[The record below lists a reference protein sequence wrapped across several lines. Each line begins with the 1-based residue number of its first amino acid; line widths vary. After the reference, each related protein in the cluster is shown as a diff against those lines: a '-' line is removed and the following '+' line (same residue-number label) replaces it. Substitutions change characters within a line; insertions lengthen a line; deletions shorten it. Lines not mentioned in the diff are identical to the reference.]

1 MIKKMLQDTISRL
14 QRGKELSALVD
25 QALVSGSNFLTNVIL
40 ARALGV
46 SEYGVFAL
54 SWTCVLF
61 ANSLQWAFVVTPMMS
76 VGPKQDEGDRPGYF
90 GAVLLQEVVFAGLSA
105 LAVFCGVILVN
116 IYIPQWNLKHLSFP
130 LAFAT
135 VSYQVQDFLRRYFFS
150 VRSSKRA
157 LVCDA
162 VSYLTQLPIILVL
175 TRLPYFSVSLAL
187 WIIGTTSL
195 GGFAVAFRWFER
207 CSLDLVT
214 LKRTCIR
221 HWKISRWI
229 APSAFMQWSSGNLF
243 AMAAPIYYGTAAAGI
258 LRASQNIVGVAHIW
272 FLGLDNVVPA
282 EAARIMH
289 LSGVDASFAYIKRVL
304 FRWGLI
310 TLIFVSVIAA
320 FPTFWLHLTYGDK
333 YTSYGY
339 VLQLYAAMYAVVFLA
354 GPLRAALQALE
365 YTAPIFWSYS
375 AMTVFSILA
384 AGPFAKR
391 LGLTGAILGM
401 IATQVIFQSV
411 VGISLL
417 LRVRKST
424 APVMVDQ
431 NL

>member
-1 MIKKMLQDTISRL
+1 MIKKMFQNSISRL
-14 QRGKELSALVD
+14 RQGREFSALID

-40 ARALGV
+40 ARALGLN
-46 SEYGVFAL
+46 EYGVFAL

-76 VGPKQDEGDRPGYF
+76 VGPKQEEGDRPAYF
-90 GAVLLQEVVFAGLSA
+90 GSVLVQEAFFAVLSAVV
-105 LAVFCGVILVN
+105 VFCGVILVN
-116 IYIPQWNLKHLSFP
+116 IYVPQWNLKNLSFP

-135 VSYQVQDFLRRYFFS
+135 LSYLVQDFLRRYFFS

-162 VSYLTQLPIILVL
+162 VSYLTQIPIILWL
-175 TRLPYFSVSLAL
+175 TRLPHFSVSLVL
-187 WIIGTTSL
+187 WIIGITSL
-195 GGFAVAFRWFER
+195 AGFAVGFGWFER
-207 CSLDLVT
+207 FSLDLET
-214 LKRTCIR
+214 LKRTCVR

-229 APSAFMQWSSGNLF
+229 VPSAFMQWSSGNLF
-243 AMAAPIYYGTAAAGI
+243 TFAAPIYYGIAAAGI

-289 LSGVDASFAYIKRVL
+289 VSGVEASFAYIKRVL
-304 FRWGLI
+304 IRWGLI
-310 TLIFVSVIAA
+310 TATFVLAIAA
-320 FPTFWLHLTYGDK
+320 FPTFWLHLAYGEK
-333 YTSYGY
+333 YTSFGY
-339 VLQLYAAMYAVVFLA
+339 VLQLYAALYAVVFLA

-384 AGPFAKR
+384 AGPFAKH
-391 LGLTGAILGM
+391 LGLSGVILGL

-417 LRVRKST
+417 MRQRKLRL
-424 APVMVDQ
+424 PVIIG
-431 NL
+431 